1 MRTSVINYSEAINE
15 VKEWLKD
22 ENLEWN
28 GEKYVGNYIVKDGSA
43 DCDAFPCPYGMDSWG
58 GETSALYV
66 YNEYNEEL
74 FAVAYWQV
82 DGEE

>member
-28 GEKYVGNYIVKDGSA
+28 GQKYIGNFIVEEHPA
-43 DCDAFPCPYGMDSWG
+43 DCNAFPCPRGLDTWS
-58 GETSALYV
+58 GETSAFYI
-66 YNEYNEEL
+66 YNEDCEEL
-74 FAVAYWQV
+74 FAVAYW
-82 DGEE
+82 E